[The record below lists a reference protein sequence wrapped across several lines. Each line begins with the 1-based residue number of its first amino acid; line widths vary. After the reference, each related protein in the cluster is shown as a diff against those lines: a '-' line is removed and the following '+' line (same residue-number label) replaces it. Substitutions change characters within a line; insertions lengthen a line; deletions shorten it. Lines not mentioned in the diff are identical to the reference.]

1 MVHEGAAVLEFLRQG
16 MIKTKRWVLHAKIHK
31 AKVTDANLD
40 YIGSITIDENL
51 LELAGIWLGERV
63 LVVSNTTGERLETY
77 TIAGERGSG
86 EICMNGAAAH
96 RIDVGEEI
104 IIMGFSLSDRP
115 ITPTL
120 ILVDEANEFVR
131 YL

>member
-1 MVHEGAAVLEFLRQG
+1 M
-16 MIKTKRWVLHAKIHK
+16 
-31 AKVTDANLD
+31 
-40 YIGSITIDENL
+40 
-51 LELAGIWLGERV
+51 
-63 LVVSNTTGERLETY
+63 SNTTGERLETY

>member
-1 MVHEGAAVLEFLRQG
+1 MYEVTTVLEFLRQG
-16 MIKTKRWVLHAKIHK
+16 MIMTKRWVLRAKIHK
-31 AKVTDANLD
+31 AKVTDTNID

-51 LELAGIWLGERV
+51 LELAGIWLGERG
-63 LVVSNTTGERLETY
+63 LVVSNTKGEQLESY

-86 EICMNGAAAH
+86 EICMNGAAAR
-96 RIDVGEEI
+96 RIDVGEKI

-120 ILVDEANEFVR
+120 ILVDESNEFVR

>member
-1 MVHEGAAVLEFLRQG
+1 MA
-16 MIKTKRWVLHAKIHK
+16 KRWVLHAKIHK
-31 AKVTDANLD
+31 ARVTDANLE

-77 TIAGERGSG
+77 TTAGERGPG

-96 RIDVGEEI
+96 RIDAGEEI

-115 ITPTL
+115 IRPTL

>member
-1 MVHEGAAVLEFLRQG
+1 M
-16 MIKTKRWVLHAKIHK
+16 
-31 AKVTDANLD
+31 
-40 YIGSITIDENL
+40 
-51 LELAGIWLGERV
+51 
-63 LVVSNTTGERLETY
+63 SNTTGERLETY
-77 TIAGERGSG
+77 TIAIAGERGSG
-86 EICMNGAAAH
+86 EIRMNCAAAH

-120 ILVDEANEFVR
+120 ILVDEGNEFVR

>member
-1 MVHEGAAVLEFLRQG
+1 M
-16 MIKTKRWVLHAKIHK
+16 
-31 AKVTDANLD
+31 
-40 YIGSITIDENL
+40 
-51 LELAGIWLGERV
+51 GEWV
-63 LVVSNTTGERLETY
+63 LVVRNTTGERLETY
-77 TIAGERGSG
+77 PIGRRARFG
-86 EICMNGAAAH
+86 EICMNRAAAH

-120 ILVDEANEFVR
+120 ILVDESNEFVR

>member
-1 MVHEGAAVLEFLRQG
+1 MA
-16 MIKTKRWVLHAKIHK
+16 KRWVLHAKIYK
-31 AKVTDANLD
+31 ARVTDANLE

-104 IIMGFSLSDRP
+104 IMGFSLSDRP